1 MQRASYGR
9 RLRANPESR
18 RDYEHQGRN
27 SAAVTSVT
35 QPDEE
40 IGHLVRGRLAKSLVS
55 RHHIMTDREQLIRQ
69 IEATFRSVE
78 RGAGLTLQE
87 AARFESND
95 ESLLRIPAAKAN
107 TP

>member
-1 MQRASYGR
+1 
-9 RLRANPESR
+9 
-18 RDYEHQGRN
+18 
-27 SAAVTSVT
+27 
-35 QPDEE
+35 
-40 IGHLVRGRLAKSLVS
+40 
-55 RHHIMTDREQLIRQ
+55 MTDREQLIRQ